1 MAPSKE
7 YELGGASSN
16 SSHVLKE
23 AGLGGRYF
31 GKATLVVWKESWSGA
46 NTGPGVVRAVT
57 GTEIVRRQAGQ
68 VGVHAVNATAVPGA
82 DSLMR
87 LNVRKEL
94 GMTQAAAEGRW
105 WHQ

>member
-1 MAPSKE
+1 MNLGPAAILGMLLGRQTPVVGILERPHWLCGKKE
-7 YELGGASSN
+7 LEWGQY
-16 SSHVLKE
+16 
-23 AGLGGRYF
+23 R
-31 GKATLVVWKESWSGA
+31 VVR
-46 NTGPGVVRAVT
+46 TGVVRAVT
-57 GTEIVRRQAGQ
+57 RKEIVRHWAGQ
-68 VGVHAVNATAVPGA
+68 VGVHAVNAATAVPGA